1 MSSIAKTVDTL
12 VQSFQTY
19 RDENEQKFAD
29 LETNI
34 ETETKKQE
42 LINKPPVERSI
53 RATTEGEFTMTLS
66 QERDYKNAF
75 QSYVKCGEEQALR
88 TLERKSLSTMVNA
101 DGGYSVPQT
110 LVAKLEEDLSDV
122 SVIRRLS
129 NVMQVSSSS
138 VDLLL
143 NATGAAVGWAGE
155 QDERGETDTPH
166 MQKLVVPVHEMYAK
180 PRATQKLLDDASINI
195 EQWLSESVS
204 HRLAEVENHAFLYG
218 DGDKK
223 PTGILTYPMA
233 EDSEWGTF
241 SKVSFDENN
250 IIDNLVDMFA
260 GIEGQYLSNA
270 VWMMSR
276 STLAHIRK
284 VKDQDGRH
292 IWQPSLDAT
301 SPSMLLGYPV
311 ELCDDMPTLGTEEAA
326 SIIFG
331 NFERAYQVVD
341 RQGINVLR
349 DPYSSKPYI
358 EFYTTKRV
366 GGDVI
371 NFDALI
377 MLK

>member
-1 MSSIAKTVDTL
+1 MVD
-12 VQSFQTY
+12 
-19 RDENEQKFAD
+19 
-29 LETNI
+29 
-34 ETETKKQE
+34 
-42 LINKPPVERSI
+42 
-53 RATTEGEFTMTLS
+53 
-66 QERDYKNAF
+66 
-75 QSYVKCGEEQALR
+75 
-88 TLERKSLSTMVNA
+88 A

-110 LVAKLEEDLSDV
+110 LVAKLEKDLNDV
-122 SVIRRLS
+122 SVLRRLS
-129 NVMQVSSSS
+129 NVMQGASSSI
-138 VDLLL
+138 DLLL
-143 NATGAAVGWAGE
+143 NASGAAVGWACE
-155 QDERGETDTPH
+155 QDDRNATDTPH
-166 MQKLVVPVHEMYAK
+166 MQKLVVHVHEMYAK
-180 PRATQKLLDDASINI
+180 PRATQKLLDDASINV

-223 PTGILTYPMA
+223 PTGILTYPTA
-233 EDSEWGTF
+233 AAAEWGTF
-241 SKVSFDENN
+241 AKVNFDEDN

-260 GIEGQYLSNA
+260 GIEGQYLGNA
-270 VWMMSR
+270 AWMMSR

-284 VKDQDGRH
+284 IKDQDGRH
-292 IWQPSLDAT
+292 IWQPSLDAA

-311 ELCDDMPTLGTEEAA
+311 ELCDDMPTLGSDDGA
-326 SIIFG
+326 SVIFG

-349 DPYSSKPYI
+349 DPYSAKPYV